1 MGEDYAS
8 EATQFIESYYST
20 FDTNFKDIG
29 SMYRES
35 SVLIYTENRIDGS
48 GDPAVGV
55 RSIVQKLQ
63 VIQSWSDKGIKHDI
77 DLPIDVLPMANGS
90 LLVVVQ
96 GEFIPS
102 GELSLNFADTFVL
115 MKDGG
120 AYYIGYAIINMV
132 DFILDD

>member
-63 VIQSWSDKGIKHDI
+63 DIQSWPGAATVKHDV
-77 DLPIDVLPMANGS
+77 DLPIDVLPMADGS
-90 LLVVVQ
+90 LLVVAQ
-96 GEFIPS
+96 GEFRPS

-115 MKDGG
+115 MQDGG

-132 DFILDD
+132 DFIVD